1 MQSIPI
7 AMTWE
12 LLRRGRWRLLIGAL
26 AANGL
31 PAIILGSL
39 RLEGG
44 LSPSEPS
51 TIMMN
56 YIVMQINMLIFGAAV
71 FAVQGKPS
79 RLYALPVSTAT
90 IVAWHLLPALIV
102 MIVESGLSTL
112 ALNALFGLGWPLWG
126 PAIVLA
132 VMLVALDAAIWL
144 TEKSAWTVVAI
155 ALVAAA
161 FGFWFKSR
169 FGPLFSP
176 PKHLWTELTASE
188 VVTMA
193 AAALCA
199 YFVGVL
205 AVARNRR
212 GDRLP
217 EIGIVAWLD
226 RMLDPAPAL
235 GAPFSSSHAAQFWC
249 EWRRKGWAMP
259 AAVVLL
265 FSFGLAIW
273 LIFSRDPLVLIGG
286 IVAGGGILSLLG
298 FVGGLLIGNCGPND
312 ANYEMGQF
320 LATRPMTSTNMARI
334 LLRTAGLSTL
344 IAWVEWVIAGLVV
357 YGILWAFQ
365 WQAKLAMDRDLNL
378 AWWYFPASLLGP
390 WVVAAVGASILVTG
404 RTKPFVAMG
413 TALLVSWLGLLIFA
427 KLCLT
432 WPAREELFRDVAVA
446 GGAVLI
452 ALTVWMFVVA
462 RRRAMISSTVVLASL
477 VGWIV
482 LCLLAAILGPR
493 DSAEQF
499 RMFATFPWQVWLVIA
514 GLLGLV
520 VVPFAA
526 MPLAIAW
533 NRNR

>member
-1 MQSIPI
+1 MKSIPI

-12 LLRRGRWRLLIGAL
+12 LLRRGRWRLLVGAL
-26 AANGL
+26 AANAL

-44 LSPSEPS
+44 LSPREPS
-51 TIMMN
+51 TIQIH
-56 YIVMQINMLIFGAAV
+56 YIMVQLNMLVFGAAV

-90 IVAWHLLPALIV
+90 IVAWHLLPAMIV
-102 MIVESGLSTL
+102 MVIESALSTL
-112 ALNALFGLGWPLWG
+112 ALNALFGLSWPVWG
-126 PAIVLA
+126 PAIFLA
-132 VMLVALDAAIWL
+132 VMLAALDAAIWL

-176 PKHLWTELTASE
+176 PKQMWSTLTAAE
-188 VVTMA
+188 VFTMA
-193 AAALCA
+193 AAALVA
-199 YFVGVL
+199 YFVGVH

-217 EIGIVAWLD
+217 EIGIIAWID
-226 RMLDPAPAL
+226 RLLDPAPAL

-265 FSFGLAIW
+265 MTFGLVIW
-273 LIFSRDPLVLIGG
+273 LVFSRDPLVLIGG
-286 IVAGGGILSLLG
+286 VVAGGGMLSLLG

-344 IAWVEWVIAGLVV
+344 IAWAEWVVAGLVV
-357 YGILWAFQ
+357 YGILLAFQ
-365 WQAKLAMDRDLNL
+365 WEAKLAMDRDLNL
-378 AWWYFPASLLGP
+378 AWWYFPATLLGP
-390 WVVAAVGASILVTG
+390 WVVAAVGASVLVTG
-404 RTKPFVAMG
+404 RSKPFVVIG
-413 TALLVSWLGLLIFA
+413 TALLVSWMGLLIFA
-427 KLCLT
+427 KFCLT

-446 GGAVLI
+446 AGVVLI
-452 ALTVWMFVVA
+452 VLTVWLFVVA
-462 RRRAMISSTVVLASL
+462 RRRALITSAVVLASL
-477 VGWIV
+477 IGWMA
-482 LCLLAAILGPR
+482 LCLLAAMLGPR
-493 DSAEQF
+493 DQAEQF
-499 RMFATFPWQVWLVIA
+499 RMFATFPWQGWLVVA

-520 VVPFAA
+520 VFPFAA